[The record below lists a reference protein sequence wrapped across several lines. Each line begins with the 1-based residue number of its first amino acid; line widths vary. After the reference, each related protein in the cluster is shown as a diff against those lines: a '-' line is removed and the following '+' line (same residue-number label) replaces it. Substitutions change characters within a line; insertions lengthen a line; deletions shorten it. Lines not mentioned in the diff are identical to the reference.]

1 VKPNDRGLTPEAGGP
16 GSDPGGAFTVPGR
29 GQTPEAREAGS
40 DPGRSFTVLKPG
52 MLTTV
57 QDLGRVGYQGLGVP
71 VSGPMDAYSHRL
83 ANQVLGNDP
92 MAAALE
98 ITLLGPELV
107 AEGDVTCAV
116 AGAEI
121 DVTVDGTGVPRHQPF
136 RVASGSRLRCGGRG
150 RGTRMTLA
158 VRGGFDLPL
167 TLGSRATHLVSRM
180 GPFGGRALRAGDV
193 LPVCPPGS
201 AEAQVPADSVT
212 PLDLPDGGARVRVVP
227 AAHRERFTDEA
238 WELLVRTRFIVTPQS
253 NRMGYRLDGPA
264 LSHVAAADILSEA
277 MPIGALQV
285 PASGQAILLMAERQT
300 TGGYATIAN
309 VITADLPMAGQLAP
323 GDWIAFMPVTHAE
336 AIAALRDREAT
347 LAGGGR

>member
-1 VKPNDRGLTPEAGGP
+1 MNLT
-16 GSDPGGAFTVPGR
+16 VI
-29 GQTPEAREAGS
+29 
-40 DPGRSFTVLKPG
+40 KPG

-83 ANQVLGNDP
+83 ANRVLGNDP

-121 DVTVDGTGVPRHQPF
+121 EVTVDGASVPRHEPF
-136 RVASGSRLRCGGRG
+136 RVTSGSRLRCGARR

-180 GPFGGRALRAGDV
+180 GPFGGRALRAGDI
-193 LPVCPPGS
+193 LPVGAYAS
-201 AEAQVPADSVT
+201 ADSPVAT
-212 PLDLPDGGARVRVVP
+212 DSAPPLDLQEGGAWVRVVP
-227 AAHRERFTDEA
+227 AAHRERFTDDA
-238 WELLVRTRFIVTPQS
+238 WELLVHSWFTVSPQS
-253 NRMGYRLDGPA
+253 NRMGYRLEGPA
-264 LSHVAAADILSEA
+264 LSHVGAADILSEA

-285 PASGQAILLMAERQT
+285 PASGQVILLMAERQT

-309 VITADLPMAGQLAP
+309 VITADLPIAGQLAP
-323 GDWIAFMPVTHAE
+323 GEWIAFQPVTHAE
-336 AIAALRDREAT
+336 AIAALRERESA
-347 LAGGGR
+347 LSGAGR